1 MLSCTVPTVRVKG
14 KLDPER
20 DVSADRLTLYV
31 APGEVKGKDEPLNTA
46 V

>member
-1 MLSCTVPTVRVKG
+1 LSFTVPTVKVKG
-14 KLDPER
+14 RLDPER

-31 APGEVKGKDEPLNTA
+31 APGEVKGKDDPLKTA